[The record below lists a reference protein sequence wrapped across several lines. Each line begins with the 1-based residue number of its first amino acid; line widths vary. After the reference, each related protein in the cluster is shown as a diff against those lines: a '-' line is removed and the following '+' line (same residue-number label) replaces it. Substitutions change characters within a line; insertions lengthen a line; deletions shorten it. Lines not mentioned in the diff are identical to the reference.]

1 MMNDGCKVCE
11 DSIVSVIEVYSHLD
25 LIKNHVQELEQGVA
39 ARGPGDRIPV
49 DEDEVYLAI
58 LKEAGWLLFRAG
70 QVSAGGYNSAERIVK
85 QVHELVEAAYVHD
98 LQRIQVAVD
107 RIQL

>member
-1 MMNDGCKVCE
+1 MGADECKVCE

-25 LIKNHVQELEQGVA
+25 HLKNYVQELEQGVVI
-39 ARGPGDRIPV
+39 RGSGELVPV
-49 DEDEVYLAI
+49 NEDETYLAI

-70 QVSAGGYNSAERIVK
+70 QVSAGGYSSAERVVK
-85 QVHELVEAAYVHD
+85 QVHELVGAAYVHD
-98 LQRIQVAVD
+98 LQQVRAVAD